1 MQLRPITAIAVLLL
15 VVASLLVSGC
25 TTSKNEQTVQANS
38 TNTPSQNSPTV
49 SVTATSLGSAN
60 SVTTNHGAVISSLNG
75 NKFVKYAV
83 YFENIKAKGVDADMG
98 NPNSLKLRDTKS
110 NLYSFDTNT
119 FGIADQQVNGKT
131 LKGLTV
137 QIGTRPGD
145 KYSGIVVFQ
154 IPTNATPKSLT
165 YDDYVNKITINL

>member
-1 MQLRPITAIAVLLL
+1 MKSITTIAVLLL

-25 TTSKNEQTVQANS
+25 ITSKNEQTVQANS
-38 TNTPSQNSPTV
+38 TITQSPNRTTV
-49 SVTATSLGSAN
+49 SITATSLGSAN
-60 SVTTNHGAVISSLNG
+60 SITTTYSAVISALNG

-83 YFENIKAKGVDADMG
+83 YFENINAKGIDSDMG
-98 NPNSLKLRDTKS
+98 NPNSLTLRDTKS
-110 NLYSFDTNT
+110 NLYSFDANT

-131 LKGLTV
+131 LKPLTV
-137 QIGTRPGD
+137 QISTQPGD

-165 YDDYVNKITINL
+165 YNDYINDITINL